1 MIAASLTA
9 LGRRCPPAVLAALL
23 VLLSACGGAQ
33 DADPFDLIV
42 RGGTIYDGSGL
53 PGYVGDVA
61 IRGDR
66 IAYVGPRAPG
76 PAARVIDARGRA
88 VAPGFINLLSWSN
101 EALLHD
107 GLGQSA
113 LRQGVTL
120 EVMGEGSSMGPLTLA
135 MRAQLIARQRDI
147 RYAVDWTTLGEYLET
162 LERRGVAL
170 NVASYL
176 GAATARMMVLGT
188 DDVDPTPDQLDR
200 MRAVVRQAME
210 DGALGVASSLIY
222 PPGVYAETDELVAL
236 AGQAGRCGGL
246 YATHLRSEG
255 NRFLQAVDEAIA
267 IGRRAATPVEIFHLK
282 VGGRHNW
289 DKMGDAVARIEAARA
304 AGIRVTT
311 DMYVYDASGTA
322 LTASMPPWVQAGG
335 FDAMAERLADP
346 SVRRRVIADMRA
358 ASPGWDNVMAMAG
371 GPDRVMLAAVGSDAL
386 RPLIGQTMAQIARD
400 AGKTPEDALIDLV
413 LADGGRPA
421 AVYFTMSEDTIRD
434 LVGLPYMSFA
444 SDGVAMA
451 PEGDFLKSNTHP
463 RSYGNFA
470 RVFARYVRELELL
483 GVAEAVRRMTAL
495 PADVLAL
502 PDRGRLRVGHAADV
516 VVFDPDAIQD
526 HATYVSP
533 HRFATGVDTVLV
545 NGVPALE
552 GGVPTGATPG
562 RVVRGRAWRGFADG
576 GCRAEPA
583 DWRWAWPARGEGSGG
598 PR

>member
-1 MIAASLTA
+1 MCHS
-9 LGRRCPPAVLAALL
+9 
-23 VLLSACGGAQ
+23 
-33 DADPFDLIV
+33 
-42 RGGTIYDGSGL
+42 TIKRS
-53 PGYVGDVA
+53 
-61 IRGDR
+61 R
-66 IAYVGPRAPG
+66 
-76 PAARVIDARGRA
+76 
-88 VAPGFINLLSWSN
+88 S
-101 EALLHD
+101 
-107 GLGQSA
+107 
-113 LRQGVTL
+113 TL
-120 EVMGEGSSMGPLTLA
+120 
-135 MRAQLIARQRDI
+135 
-147 RYAVDWTTLGEYLET
+147 
-162 LERRGVAL
+162 
-170 NVASYL
+170 
-176 GAATARMMVLGT
+176 
-188 DDVDPTPDQLDR
+188 
-200 MRAVVRQAME
+200 
-210 DGALGVASSLIY
+210 
-222 PPGVYAETDELVAL
+222 
-236 AGQAGRCGGL
+236 
-246 YATHLRSEG
+246 
-255 NRFLQAVDEAIA
+255 
-267 IGRRAATPVEIFHLK
+267 
-282 VGGRHNW
+282 
-289 DKMGDAVARIEAARA
+289 ARIEAARA

-311 DMYVYDASGTA
+311 DMYVYHASGTA

-358 ASPGWDNVMAMAG
+358 ASPGWDNIMAMAG
-371 GPDRVMLAAVGSDAL
+371 GPDRVMLAAVGGEAL
-386 RPLIGQTMAQIARD
+386 KPLIGQTIAQIARD

-562 RVVRGRAWRGFADG
+562 RVVCGRAWRGFADG